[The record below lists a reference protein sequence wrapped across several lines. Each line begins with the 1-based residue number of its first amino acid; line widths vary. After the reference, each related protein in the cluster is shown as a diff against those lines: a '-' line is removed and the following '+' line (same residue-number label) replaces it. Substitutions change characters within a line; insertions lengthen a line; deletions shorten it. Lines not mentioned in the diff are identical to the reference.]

1 MPPPDTLFP
10 YQPLLPLVQPAK
22 DTAVSTWV
30 FRQHLPYLNDRAGE
44 TDFHANMLFLLLLA
58 LILAVPMIR
67 KWTLRRQEE
76 RDTDVLFKKRGLQ
89 YHEWLRHHNQYYN
102 SLSAKSQVIFLRR
115 VIQFRRS
122 KKFHYHLEFENYIPV
137 FISAAA
143 VQITFGLK
151 NFKLQSFSDIHVL
164 SGEYYLGQ
172 RSEPYI
178 GHVKRGSIF
187 LAWNHFL
194 YGYTDYADARNLGLH
209 EMAHALTYE
218 VFREQADD
226 TDEFKSRFTA
236 FVRAAKPYY
245 SALRLGE
252 DLLLDNYAATNF
264 DEFWAVSIETFFE
277 NPVAYRE
284 AMPEVYEKLCLLL
297 NQDPLAFDK
306 LINPARV

>member
-10 YQPLLPLVQPAK
+10 YQPLLPLLQPAK
-22 DTAVSTWV
+22 DPAITTVSHQP
-30 FRQHLPYLNDRAGE
+30 FPYIQDRAGDMDMDA
-44 TDFHANMLFLLLLA
+44 TIIFLILLA
-58 LILAVPMIR
+58 FILAAPVIR
-67 KWTLRRQEE
+67 KWILHLQEE
-76 RDTDVLFKKRGLQ
+76 RATDAQFKKRGLQ

-115 VIQFRRS
+115 IIQFRQS
-122 KKFHYHLEFENYIPV
+122 KKFHYHLSFENYIPV

-151 NFKLQSFSDIHVL
+151 NFKLPSFSDIHVL

-172 RSEPYI
+172 RREPYI
-178 GHVKRGSIF
+178 GHVKHGSIF
-187 LAWNHFL
+187 LAWDHFL

-218 VFREQADD
+218 VFREQAEDVV
-226 TDEFKSRFTA
+226 EFKSRFNA

-245 SALRLGE
+245 SALRLGK